1 MSYSEN
7 MINMILDQVE
17 EHLPQ
22 IRKATEKDFH
32 FIVNDP
38 KGGFKNFNV
47 NDFNINDSAPDI
59 ISTLLEKKF
68 SLDKDCCN
76 KCDDCSCDKES
87 TSEEDMMPGFPV
99 VDETNFQEDS
109 NDNSQEF
116 SQCFEGISTEVKH
129 KNKTITVSDATLSV
143 KKNLKN
149 VFGDEDENKDTEFIA
164 YLGENSKVFISI
176 NNPDYDEDLSH
187 IGNAKKIVADYLK
200 DNPTVVTVLNK
211 VDDKDVRSYS
221 AEVDT
226 AEEAVDIIYTVGKNT
241 SVTAV
246 VSFPADKTF
255 EVVSQVANLEAA
267 IAFDIYPTGDRNILM
282 TFTSLI

>member
-1 MSYSEN
+1 M
-7 MINMILDQVE
+7 
-17 EHLPQ
+17 
-22 IRKATEKDFH
+22 
-32 FIVNDP
+32 
-38 KGGFKNFNV
+38 
-47 NDFNINDSAPDI
+47 
-59 ISTLLEKKF
+59 
-68 SLDKDCCN
+68 
-76 KCDDCSCDKES
+76 
-87 TSEEDMMPGFPV
+87 
-99 VDETNFQEDS
+99 
-109 NDNSQEF
+109 
-116 SQCFEGISTEVKH
+116 
-129 KNKTITVSDATLSV
+129 SV

-226 AEEAVDIIYTVGKNT
+226 AEEAVDIIYTVDKNT